1 MNLLDFN
8 ATIEIL
14 DLKRNVNINFVQ
26 LKLTNYLFDIFI
38 IIKHIHQNKLTN
50 ESLLVLTIQKEEI
63 FTNQILNES
72 DTNKFD
78 YNDYVNY
85 KCSKNE
91 RTLLHLVCESGCFKF
106 INECFNSLT
115 FTQFETIEQ
124 IKTNDNKTSVQLA
137 KDNQFENKLNIFKY
151 FNKKKNDDQNN
162 TILHQLV
169 SNSKKTN
176 SLRLILEYL
185 DTNNLIDIIGF
196 SLKNKQNKTAFDLA
210 IDLNN
215 HEAIYLLNHFEF
227 NTTTN
232 DNRSNYGNIE
242 TIENY
247 LKLDN
252 DNKTSNIRNLIFEG
266 GGIKGLGWLIF
277 FNICKNFTALNYICL
292 FF

>member
-1 MNLLDFN
+1 M
-8 ATIEIL
+8 
-14 DLKRNVNINFVQ
+14 
-26 LKLTNYLFDIFI
+26 
-38 IIKHIHQNKLTN
+38 
-50 ESLLVLTIQKEEI
+50 LVLTIQKEEI
-63 FTNQILNES
+63 LFTNQILNAS

-78 YNDYVNY
+78 YNHYVNY
-85 KCSKNE
+85 KCGKNE

-115 FTQFETIEQ
+115 YTQFETIEQ
-124 IKTNDNKTSVQLA
+124 IKTNDSNNNKTSVQLA

-151 FNKKKNDDQNN
+151 FNKKQNDDQNN

-169 SNSKKTN
+169 LNNKKTN

-185 DTNNLIDIIGF
+185 DTNNLIDTIGF
-196 SLKNKQNKTAFDLA
+196 GLKNKQNKTAFDLA
-210 IDLNN
+210 IDSNN

-227 NTTTN
+227 NTFTN
-232 DNRSNYGNIE
+232 DNRSNYANIE

-252 DNKTSNIRNLIFEG
+252 DRTSHIRNLIFEG

-277 FNICKNFTALNYICL
+277 LIFARISLKLYAYYFL
-292 FF
+292 